1 MKSQLTILAG
11 LVALTA
17 CAPATTT
24 TTASVPSGT
33 TLNYAAPAAP
43 LALEYAFADSSSFS
57 IQGGAIG
64 DIRAT
69 TRSTGIASAT
79 YAAAGSDVEMRVRI
93 TDLAGSFT
101 NSAMGGTTNA
111 TEADVTGEAIV
122 TVSPR
127 GVATVGQLPTTT
139 RAAGQIGMGAA
150 FFRRFVIR
158 LPAGAIQ
165 RGASWTDT
173 IATSEDAGGMK
184 SSVEDV
190 VTSTWAR
197 DTTVAG
203 RTLHV
208 ITHSIH
214 RKLNIA
220 GSSEGVQIAQKL
232 TGTAVGQTLW
242 DAQRNIVVER
252 AETTNLSG
260 TFDLPAMGLTGLP
273 LTAQGAGRITLR

>member
-1 MKSQLTILAG
+1 MKSQLTFIAG

-24 TTASVPSGT
+24 TTAPIPAGT
-33 TLNYAAPAAP
+33 ALAYVAPAAP
-43 LALEYAFADSSSFS
+43 LSLEYVFADSSSFN

-64 DIRAT
+64 DIKAT
-69 TRSTGIASAT
+69 TRSSGTASAT
-79 YAAAGSDVEMRVRI
+79 YAANGSDLELRVRI

-111 TEADVTGEAIV
+111 TEADVTGEAV
-122 TVSPR
+122 LTVGPR
-127 GVATVGQLPTTT
+127 GTMTVGQLPVSS
-139 RAAGQIGMGAA
+139 RAASQIGMGAA

-158 LPAGAIQ
+158 LPAGQIQ
-165 RGASWTDT
+165 RGSSWTDT
-173 IATSEDAGGMK
+173 IATSEDATGMK

-197 DTTVAG
+197 DTTIAG
-203 RTLHV
+203 RTLNV
-208 ITHSIH
+208 ITHAIQ
-214 RKLNIA
+214 RKLDIS
-220 GSSEGVQIAQKL
+220 GSSEGVQIVQKL
-232 TGTAVGQTLW
+232 TGTAVGHSLW
-242 DAQRNIVVER
+242 DSQRNIVVER
-252 AETTNLSG
+252 FETTNLSG